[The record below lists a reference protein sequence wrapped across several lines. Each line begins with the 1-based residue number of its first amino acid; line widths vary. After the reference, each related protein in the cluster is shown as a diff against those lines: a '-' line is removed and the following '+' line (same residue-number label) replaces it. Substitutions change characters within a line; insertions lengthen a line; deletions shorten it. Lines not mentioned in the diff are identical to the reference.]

1 MKLFVKMFST
11 IFIISNT
18 YSNRSQKWSFTC
30 GACHRFRFDTPNNRI
45 FNSQI
50 KEEFNLYSSATEH
63 AHSDRENFFANV
75 QHLTDRI
82 EHHTIEKMAT
92 QNEIDKFTKT
102 NFSTSI
108 QWFTDSL

>member
-1 MKLFVKMFST
+1 MKLFEKMFST
-11 IFIISNT
+11 IFIILNT

-45 FNSQI
+45 LNSQI
-50 KEEFNLYSSATEH
+50 REEFNLYSSATEH
-63 AHSDRENFFANV
+63 AHCDTENFFANV

-108 QWFTDSL
+108 